1 MKNFYEEINS
11 EFLKGVDL
19 NSDEFSDSPL
29 VNISALK
36 SPKDMKQIYEII
48 DKPSYKY
55 LNEKEIN
62 ILKKFNKSIIEYND
76 NSNLDYIKKNLF
88 KIFDQSN
95 EEILAFCLRNQISG
109 LFSID
114 LFLNNKKQYLHIV
127 QGINNIGNMDMLK
140 DATFLKLYK
149 DTIKKVFNTLDYD
162 IKEDQ
167 IDDIIQYEIDLNKNK
182 LSNSERR
189 NISEIFNKYK
199 LDDIKFKN
207 FDFTKLI
214 NSFVE
219 KQTEVY
225 IDCKMPNKYYNL
237 LDRSLIEPNFK
248 YYLIWCLLI
257 SSSSI
262 LLGSLYD
269 TLFELI
275 KKLKGVKKQP
285 KSKKKIYNLNNRFLG
300 HLISKEYFIN
310 IDPTTKPNIKQY
322 IAYAKDSF
330 RERLKNNTWMDEITK
345 KAALAKLNNM
355 EEDVYD
361 STLIDYNGLPDL
373 TNIYF
378 ENIMIIT
385 KFLFENKMKELNN
398 KKDTFGGNVYNIN
411 AYYVSDYNKL
421 ILPYGILREPYYYN
435 ESLKTDHSKINWA
448 KIAYNFGA
456 IGSVIGHEIIH
467 GFDDQ
472 GRKFDKDGN
481 LNNWWDKKSEEEYNK
496 LTEKLGELY
505 EEQGIN
511 PSLTMGENIADIGG
525 VRIALTALILFFKNN
540 GKELDD
546 KLLKYFVKG
555 WAMIWRSKIR
565 KEERKNRL
573 LNDPHS
579 PSEFRVNNALN
590 NLKELNPNNRNIIE
604 IW

>member
-1 MKNFYEEINS
+1 
-11 EFLKGVDL
+11 
-19 NSDEFSDSPL
+19 
-29 VNISALK
+29 
-36 SPKDMKQIYEII
+36 
-48 DKPSYKY
+48 
-55 LNEKEIN
+55 
-62 ILKKFNKSIIEYND
+62 
-76 NSNLDYIKKNLF
+76 
-88 KIFDQSN
+88 
-95 EEILAFCLRNQISG
+95 
-109 LFSID
+109 
-114 LFLNNKKQYLHIV
+114 
-127 QGINNIGNMDMLK
+127 
-140 DATFLKLYK
+140 
-149 DTIKKVFNTLDYD
+149 
-162 IKEDQ
+162 
-167 IDDIIQYEIDLNKNK
+167 
-182 LSNSERR
+182 
-189 NISEIFNKYK
+189 
-199 LDDIKFKN
+199 
-207 FDFTKLI
+207 
-214 NSFVE
+214 
-219 KQTEVY
+219 
-225 IDCKMPNKYYNL
+225 
-237 LDRSLIEPNFK
+237 
-248 YYLIWCLLI
+248 
-257 SSSSI
+257 
-262 LLGSLYD
+262 
-269 TLFELI
+269 
-275 KKLKGVKKQP
+275 
-285 KSKKKIYNLNNRFLG
+285 
-300 HLISKEYFIN
+300 
-310 IDPTTKPNIKQY
+310 
-322 IAYAKDSF
+322 
-330 RERLKNNTWMDEITK
+330 
-345 KAALAKLNNM
+345 M

-435 ESLKTDHSKINWA
+435 ESLKTDYSKINWA

-590 NLKELNPNNRNIIE
+590 NLKELNPDKKDIIE